1 MATIYEFPTKPILAI
16 PCLVC
21 GEPVPITE
29 EEEEMLMNGR
39 EIHSKICYKC
49 QVAIRYTR
57 ANLFKEDLYRT
68 MSNEIIAKNFDGELI
83 LQEQENDGCGQKEED
98 DGDI

>member
-1 MATIYEFPTKPILAI
+1 MAIIYEFPTKPILAI

-21 GEPVPITE
+21 GEPVPISE

-57 ANLFKEDLYRT
+57 ANLFKEDLYKT
-68 MSNEIIAKNFDGELI
+68 MLNEIAINFDGELI
-83 LQEQENDGCGQKEED
+83 LKEQEDDRCGQKEED